1 MRTRLPFLALLEAI
15 AALAV
20 LWIGYAG
27 ALRADEP
34 LRWKFE
40 VGEKL
45 NYNMVQD
52 MNVAVGEQVI
62 AKMHQEMD
70 MIWDVEGVDTAT
82 GEAVIN
88 QKFDHIKLKLTS
100 PRGNIDYDSKEDKV
114 PTGLEAQ
121 IAPLYKA
128 ISQGDFELTVTSRGE
143 IKDAKIPKEVLAA
156 LKTLADSTA
165 GASTQKETKKD
176 GTAGSDQDLSNS
188 PFGDYATESGFKKM
202 ISKSVFVLPK
212 DAPKQGEASK
222 TSVQLTNNDG
232 DKQVVES
239 SYTYEG
245 TKDANGVTLAVF
257 KPQLTLSF
265 ADGGGAGK
273 STIEQQSSDGEA
285 LFDIAK
291 GRLRSMKLEQHVTI
305 NSTSAGQPAQEKLD
319 QIIDVQVSPRT
330 ENKEGETKSAAA
342 SEPAPKN

>member
-1 MRTRLPFLALLEAI
+1 MRTRFPFLALLEAT
-15 AALAV
+15 AAFAV

-62 AKMHQEMD
+62 AKMHQEME

-88 QKFDHIKLKLTS
+88 QKFDRIKLKLTS
-100 PRGNIDYDSKEDKV
+100 PRGNIDYDSKDDKV
-114 PTGLEAQ
+114 ATGLEAQ

-143 IKDAKIPKEVLAA
+143 IKDAKIPKDVLAA
-156 LKTLADSTA
+156 LKSLADSTA
-165 GASTQKETKKD
+165 GASAQKETKKE
-176 GTAGSDQDLSNS
+176 GTAEDLSNS

-245 TKDANGVTLAVF
+245 TKDVDGVTLAVF

-319 QIIDVQVSPRT
+319 QTIDVQVSPRT
-330 ENKEGETKSAAA
+330 EKDGETKSAAA
-342 SEPAPKN
+342 TEPASKK